1 MNTLYATMPVTTP
14 EVAVP
19 ARSWMFV
26 MGLGVGITT
35 LFLLAVFVAGWTV
48 NTAYHSAH
56 LQQRE
61 KAALAQQKVL
71 QEQLAQ
77 ANSLS
82 SVLEYAQQ
90 EGFEPAKIAG
100 TLEVTTPVAANTLA
114 R

>member
-1 MNTLYATMPVTTP
+1 MNTLYATAPTFEVTTP
-14 EVAVP
+14 T
-19 ARSWMFV
+19 RSWLFMTA
-26 MGLGVGITT
+26 LAVGITS

-61 KAALAQQKVL
+61 KAALARQKVL

-77 ANSLS
+77 ANSLNT
-82 SVLEYAQQ
+82 VLEYAHK
-90 EGFEPAKIAG
+90 EGFQPTVIAG
-100 TLEVTTPVAANTLA
+100 TLEVTTPVAANTVV